1 MSSWAKT
8 IPRTSANTPDLAG
21 HTRKLKQMH
30 KIAAVILGDFSQPR
44 EIFTLPDKVNP
55 MELANNKI
63 ILTKTP

>member
-1 MSSWAKT
+1 M
-8 IPRTSANTPDLAG
+8 ILRTSANTPDLAG

-55 MELANNKI
+55 MELANND
-63 ILTKTP
+63 TT